1 MGLAN
6 HVAQVF
12 YVLDPETGKH
22 VVVSVKQ
29 IIVKVENVKDNDENV
44 NQFEEM
50 PRFTNP
56 MNIKHIEKD
65 FDKNLMPYMRKGGN
79 GKFV

>member
-1 MGLAN
+1 VLAN
-6 HVAQVF
+6 HVVQVF
-12 YVLDPETGKH
+12 IVLDLETGKH
-22 VVVSVKQ
+22 VVVSAKQ
-29 IIVKVENVKDNDENV
+29 KIVKVENMEDNDEDV

-50 PRFTNP
+50 SLFTNP
-56 MNIKHIEKD
+56 INIKHIEKN